1 VNREYFVYGLFRPD
15 TGSIFYVG
23 MSCKTT
29 RPTDHVRFRKRGR
42 SYKDNL
48 ICHFMDDEGYADI
61 PFKILKGDLT
71 RQEAIDLEIA
81 LIYAIGRHPHGPLTN
96 IVKGGEGLADPT
108 PEFRERHGALMKE
121 KLASPETRA
130 TMSAKAKAR
139 DRTGEWEQKRKEAA
153 RSPEARA
160 KQSLARKG
168 KPLWPNGRLDPRSE
182 EGKQIWAEKNAG
194 KVFYH
199 NGILTKKFRPGEEPQ
214 GWVRGRA
221 WVFSEETRDKMRAAK
236 VGRKLSEEHKQKVG
250 LAHKGQKRASFD
262 KSWWSTPE
270 GRSHVRSAR
279 WGRT

>member
-1 VNREYFVYGLFRPD
+1 MDHIINIVYCGHDGEDTFMTTHYVYGLVRPD
-15 TGSIFYVG
+15 TGEIFYIGVG
-23 MSCKTT
+23 KGD
-29 RPTDHVRFRKRGR
+29 RAYVHQKIRKKGR
-42 SYKDNL
+42 SYKDNV
-48 ICHFMDDEGYADI
+48 ICKMIDELGYKEI
-61 PFKILKGDLT
+61 PVVFIAKEIS
-71 RQEAIDLEIA
+71 RIEACDLEKSFIFK
-81 LIYAIGRHPHGPLTN
+81 LGRYPHGQLTN
-96 IVKGGEGLADPT
+96 VTAGGDGLHDPT
-108 PEFRERHGALMKE
+108 PEV
-121 KLASPETRA
+121 
-130 TMSAKAKAR
+130 KAKI
-139 DRTGEWEQKRKEAA
+139 
-153 RSPEARA
+153 
-160 KQSLARKG
+160 SLARKG

-182 EGKQIWAEKNAG
+182 EGKRIWAEKNAG

-199 NGILTKKFRPGEEPQ
+199 NGTLTKKFRPGEEPQ